1 MKSKRVF
8 FRYFAFALEIILL
21 WVLQS
26 TPKLMPEVFGSKPLL
41 LLASALSFS
50 VFEEPAPAIILGAV
64 CGALCD
70 LSSGGTVGWFAVAM
84 TLVCFAQA
92 GLLGTYLNRN
102 FITSSLLSLGSVA
115 AVTGLYFVFFRL
127 FAGVADCGQLFVE
140 HYLSRIVYTYL
151 CFFPLYLLN
160 GFLHR
165 RLGEGRR

>member
-1 MKSKRVF
+1 MRSNRVF

-41 LLASALSFS
+41 LLAAALSFS
-50 VFEEPAPAIILGAV
+50 VFCEPVPSIILGAV

-70 LSSGGTVGWFAVAM
+70 LSSGGTVGWFAVAL
-84 TLVCFAQA
+84 THVCFAQSS
-92 GLLGTYLNRN
+92 LLGTYLNRN

-115 AVTGLYFVFFRL
+115 AVIGLYFVMFRL
-127 FAGVADCGQLFVE
+127 FAGVADSGQLFVE
-140 HYLSRIVYTYL
+140 RYLSRMAYTYL

-160 GFLHR
+160 GFLFR
-165 RLGEGRR
+165 RLSRS